1 MLILIHKVSIQI
13 GMQLCTVLW
22 LAQIGDIIVYLLV
35 IVCDPKQSKCSEV
48 TLKRKL
54 IQKITS
60 SHHLGLT

>member
-1 MLILIHKVSIQI
+1 MLILIHKISVQI

-54 IQKITS
+54 IQ
-60 SHHLGLT
+60 